1 MEPVLKERYSTNLQ
15 LVFDL
20 EMVGDKMKT
29 RTKTFSNVRE
39 TATGGDL
46 YEVANS
52 IAGLQTRTLS
62 KVYTTEKSQLKPE

>member
-1 MEPVLKERYSTNLQ
+1 METVLKERYSTNLQ
-15 LVFDL
+15 LIFDL

-39 TATGGDL
+39 AAAEGDL

-52 IAGLQTRTLS
+52 IAGLQTRDLS
-62 KVYTTEKSQLKPE
+62 KVYTTEKNQLKLA